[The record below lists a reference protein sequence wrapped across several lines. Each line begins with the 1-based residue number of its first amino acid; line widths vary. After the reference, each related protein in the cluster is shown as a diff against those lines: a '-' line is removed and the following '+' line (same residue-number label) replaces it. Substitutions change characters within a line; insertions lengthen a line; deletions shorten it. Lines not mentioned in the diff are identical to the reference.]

1 MRSVSVFLL
10 INTSYPVDDIAM
22 DIRLWTWQKKTEFDL
37 ANGEQKVE
45 SLDNSVFA
53 DSPNIMRAYNK
64 LFKKL
69 GTDQFHWY
77 FTQEYEAKNNP
88 SHIQWYK
95 QGCMLWEVK
104 VPIERI
110 FKKVCG
116 IAWTY
121 LLNRPAPP
129 GQLYHD
135 WKKLS
140 DFELVRRQLFTKR
153 LFVPEFSIFKE
164 AVGNFLGRPVYT
176 HEFSSD
182 FVEDLKEEFEN
193 VCKERGY

>member
-1 MRSVSVFLL
+1 M
-10 INTSYPVDDIAM
+10 SYGIDMKLSKEEAIS
-22 DIRLWTWQKKTEFDL
+22 IGK
-37 ANGEQKVE
+37 
-45 SLDNSVFA
+45 
-53 DSPNIMRAYNK
+53 AY
-64 LFKKL
+64 
-69 GTDQFHWY
+69 
-77 FTQEYEAKNNP
+77 
-88 SHIQWYK
+88 
-95 QGCMLWEVK
+95 
-104 VPIERI
+104 
-110 FKKVCG
+110 
-116 IAWTY
+116 
-121 LLNRPAPP
+121 
-129 GQLYHD
+129 D